1 MTQQYNDFLTEQATH
16 AQAQILY
23 WTAQAL
29 HALKRG
35 YYKNT
40 LNGLQNAIGH
50 MYDLER
56 YTAPIPDRPDLE
68 SPEFMQA
75 HQQAIKTAAER
86 AEKERKDG
94 TDDLDPERI
103 ETVADLRARIKAGD
117 PTARDLINDLVSDC
131 PTQATAWI
139 QREDL
144 DRWTAD
150 QGYTAE
156 QLDDIWHDLQQADIL
171 DTDGEIRNICEQYEP
186 AGE

>member
-1 MTQQYNDFLTEQATH
+1 MEKYIEHLHNQAQHDH
-16 AQAQILY
+16 AQAIY

-29 HALKRG
+29 DSLTKG
-35 YYKNT
+35 YYKT
-40 LNGLQNAIGH
+40 AFNGFQNAAGH
-50 MYDLER
+50 IYDLDSH
-56 YTAPIPDRPDLE
+56 TAQIPDRPDLD

-75 HQQAIKTAAER
+75 HQQAIKTATER
-86 AEKERKDG
+86 AEQDRQDG
-94 TDDLDPERI
+94 KDDLDPERI
-103 ETVADLRARIKAGD
+103 ETVADLRTRIKAGD
-117 PTARDLINDLVSDC
+117 PTARELVNDLIADC
-131 PTQATAWI
+131 PTQCTAWI

-186 AGE
+186 AGD